1 MFDTMT
7 ITKIAAGLFGAW
19 LILLLGKWAGAE
31 IYSAEAHGEPSYVIE
46 VEVADAGGDSAEEE
60 EVDFASLM
68 AGADIENGA
77 KVFKKCSACHKVE
90 QGVNTVGPY
99 LLGVV
104 GRKVDAAE
112 GFSYSGALE
121 KVAEVWTPEN
131 LNGFLASPKGYAPG
145 TTMGFAGLKK
155 IEDRADVIAY
165 LDSLDN

>member
-7 ITKIAAGLFGAW
+7 ITKVAAGLFGAW
-19 LILLLGKWAGAE
+19 LILLLGKWAGSE
-31 IYSAEAHGEPSYVIE
+31 MYHAEAHGEPSYVIE
-46 VEVADAGGDSAEEE
+46 VADAGGDSAEA
-60 EVDFASLM
+60 EVDFGELLAV
-68 AGADIENGA
+68 ADIAKGE

-90 QGVNTVGPY
+90 KGANAVGPY
-99 LLGVV
+99 LIGVV
-104 GRKVDAAE
+104 GRPVDAAD

-121 KVAEVWTPEN
+121 KVADVWTPEH
-131 LNGFLASPKGYAPG
+131 LNGFLANPKGYAPG